1 MFFSGVDRMT
11 HSITCA
17 VQDWRDGDE
26 FGALELD
33 RLLRAELLAFIRR
46 HRNPRYRAP
55 IDSEAVFNAALKSFL
70 SGVVKDEFPRLRNRC
85 DVRRLMM
92 RFAGCVL
99 KDEVRWLRTE
109 KRDSARE
116 TDLAACLEAVAC
128 EPSPEE
134 CAMAKE
140 YWEKFPEV
148 VRQVDERAMDILEL
162 RLEGLNNTQIA
173 DKLGLGV
180 RMVQKIVQRM
190 VEAWDQWL
198 SAENDDAAGQQHGY
212 RDS

>member
-1 MFFSGVDRMT
+1 MT
-11 HSITCA
+11 HSITHA
-17 VQDWRDGDE
+17 VQDWRDGEE
-26 FGALELD
+26 FGAWELD

-46 HRNPRYRAP
+46 HRNPRYQAR
-55 IDSEAVFNAALKSFL
+55 IDSEAVFNAALKSLL
-70 SGVVKDEFPRLRNRC
+70 SGVVKDEFPLLRDRR

-92 RFAGCVL
+92 RFASCVL
-99 KDEVRWLRTE
+99 KDQVRWLRTE
-109 KRDSARE
+109 KRDSGRE
-116 TDLAACLEAVAC
+116 EGLAAHLAVASS
-128 EPSPEE
+128 EPTPEQS
-134 CAMAKE
+134 AMARE

-148 VRQVDERAMDILEL
+148 VRRVDERAMDILEL

-198 SAENDDAAGQQHGY
+198 TSERDDGAEAESFSAAD
-212 RDS
+212 R

>member
-1 MFFSGVDRMT
+1 MT
-11 HSITCA
+11 HSITHA

-26 FGALELD
+26 LGAQQLD
-33 RLLRAELLAFIRR
+33 RLLRVELLAFIRK
-46 HRNPRYRAP
+46 HRNPHYRAR

-92 RFAGCVL
+92 RFASCVL
-99 KDEVRWLRTE
+99 KDEVRWLQTE

-116 TDLAACLEAVAC
+116 TPLADCLTAVSS
-128 EPSPEE
+128 EPSPEQ
-134 CAMAKE
+134 CAIARE

-148 VRQVDERAMDILEL
+148 VRGVDERAMDILEL

-173 DKLGLGV
+173 DKLELGV

-198 SAENDDAAGQQHGY
+198 AAEKDDAAGQRHGY
-212 RDS
+212 QDS

>member
-1 MFFSGVDRMT
+1 MT
-11 HSITCA
+11 HSITHA

-26 FGALELD
+26 RGALALD
-33 RLLRAELLAFIRR
+33 RLLRAELLSFVRK
-46 HRNPRYRAP
+46 HRSPHFRGR

-70 SGVVKDEFPRLRNRC
+70 SGVVKDEFPLLRDRR

-92 RFAGCVL
+92 RFASCVL

-109 KRDSARE
+109 KRNSARD
-116 TDLAACLEAVAC
+116 TDLAASLVVASC
-128 EPSPEE
+128 EPTPEQS
-134 CAMAKE
+134 AMARE

-148 VRQVDERAMDILEL
+148 VRRVDERAMDILEL

-198 SAENDDAAGQQHGY
+198 AAESDDGTEAESSSSAD
-212 RDS
+212 R